1 MAKAKT
7 LSSKQISYLRGLAHK
22 LDPVVTVGNAGVT
35 EGVIKELEFT
45 LKTFELIKV
54 KVRCD
59 DQESLQEVVANL
71 SESVKAT
78 KVQVIGHTAIFYRR
92 SKEPKIAVP
101 GMPMPEPKVE
111 LEIARTPL
119 KKTYSKVYKK
129 SAPKRQDS
137 TKRWGR
143 LSRVKK
149 DPSRDGA
156 GESQGRSYGNS
167 SNERGSTGR
176 GFTRGR
182 K

>member
-1 MAKAKT
+1 MAKF

-35 EGVIKELEFT
+35 EGVVKELDFT
-45 LKTFELIKV
+45 LKTFELVKV

-59 DQESLQEVVANL
+59 DQESLAEVVDGL
-71 SESVKAT
+71 SASVKAT

-111 LEIARTPL
+111 EVAKPVF
-119 KKTYSKVYKK
+119 KKTYKKVYGK
-129 SAPKRQDS
+129 SAPKREDS

-143 LSRVKK
+143 LARVKK
-149 DPSRDGA
+149 DPSEA
-156 GESQGRSYGNS
+156 KSFSGERERS
-167 SNERGSTGR
+167 STGR
-176 GFTRGR
+176 GFSKGR